1 MASTVTELM
10 RRRFRGTE
18 EVDPL
23 DGWTLG
29 YRLNMIGEVSS
40 DICCIS
46 PYLNAAAG
54 STVSYCN
61 PQTSSSVN
69 KGIWTYDENLSG
81 SYLQW
86 AVRDAGVNSFMMPQ
100 GRTKFRITMYVS
112 AIDNSYIMD
121 ENGNYIWK
129 GKNV

>member
-1 MASTVTELM
+1 MASTVAELM
-10 RRRFRGTE
+10 RRRFGGKKG

-23 DGWTLG
+23 DGWTIG
-29 YRLNMIGEVSS
+29 YRLNTAGEVSS

-54 STVSYCN
+54 STVLYCN
-61 PQTSSSVN
+61 PQTGSVN
-69 KGIWTYDENLSG
+69 KGIWTYNENLSG

-86 AVRDAGVNSFMMPQ
+86 AVRDARVNSFMMPQ
-100 GRTKFRITMYVS
+100 DRTKFRITMYVS